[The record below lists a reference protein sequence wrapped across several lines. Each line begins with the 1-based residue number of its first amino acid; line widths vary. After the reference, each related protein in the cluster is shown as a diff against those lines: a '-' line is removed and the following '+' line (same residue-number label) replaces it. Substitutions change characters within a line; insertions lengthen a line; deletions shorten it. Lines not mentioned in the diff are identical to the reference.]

1 MIGINEWF
9 VPQIS
14 EHCPINKP
22 IRLEDMKIWFN
33 RPGIASTFNPIAGI
47 VHEWITSAEVTN
59 NRAVVFTGT
68 FIISLVFNSRSIFE
82 FSMKFSVSIELIDVY
97 S

>member
-1 MIGINEWF
+1 MKEWF

-14 EHCPINKP
+14 EHCPMNKP

-33 RPGIASTFNPIAGI
+33 RPGIASTFRPIEGI
-47 VHEWITSAEVTN
+47 AQEWITSADVIN
-59 NRAVVFTGT
+59 NRAVVFTGMIT
-68 FIISLVFNSRSIFE
+68 ISLVFRSRNIFE
-82 FSMKFSVSIELIDVY
+82 FSIKFSVSVELIEVY